1 MNTSHLNHTPPVP
14 AWHQLLPLFLS
25 ISGPLVLYLFTI
37 PRTVVLEDDGLFLMV
52 AKHLGI
58 AHPPGYPLFTGIANL
73 FMQLPFGT
81 DAFRGHLASA
91 FLGALACGVLFGC
104 ARLLGA
110 SVWAALTGAWAFGAS
125 EHFWSQAIIAEVYT
139 LNALLFFATYLLI
152 LKALRAPDSRTWW
165 WGASISFGLSLANHY
180 PLMVLAFLG
189 LFVLALP
196 VRRNVLPR
204 LPELILL
211 SLSSAALPYLGMV
224 WRSLQNPSI
233 SFYGPIEG
241 WQSFWFYFS
250 RQGYASVDVSPSAG
264 WWDRWEFLQ
273 WFSVEAFWQLTPLG
287 FGLALWGLWK
297 LMQQLSLTVP
307 VSGIL
312 IFLSNS
318 VLLLFLLA
326 FDFDFFNIG
335 VFRPYSLVCYG
346 LLGLWL
352 AIGLDDFILRF
363 IKNPKF
369 QASGTVTIALLIG
382 SLLLFQNLSKN
393 DRSAD
398 NFAEQ
403 HAELIFQLLPENS
416 VFFVYGDSETGPLGY
431 YHYVEER
438 RPDLELFSLQGLV
451 YGNRLFPARSSKRSR
466 QEALRQ
472 FVNNSTRPLFYSVDS
487 EQFSHGQGIR
497 HYGFLKEVVRGGNPT
512 ALQLVFRPEAETYFR
527 ELLQQQP
534 KDRWERFR
542 RNKLLHQYG
551 DFLGYA
557 LLGGDPE
564 LQKKVRP
571 LLPLAESNFFS
582 LTGMIEVLMT
592 HRAQPFLL
600 QIESW
605 LKLAESLQDETLDK
619 ERQARF
625 AYLQGFAAFL
635 GGHQQ
640 EALEAFY
647 KSARIY
653 PHPENAS
660 LSALQ
665 KLGRQIPE

>member
-1 MNTSHLNHTPPVP
+1 
-14 AWHQLLPLFLS
+14 
-25 ISGPLVLYLFTI
+25 
-37 PRTVVLEDDGLFLMV
+37 
-52 AKHLGI
+52 
-58 AHPPGYPLFTGIANL
+58 
-73 FMQLPFGT
+73 
-81 DAFRGHLASA
+81 
-91 FLGALACGVLFGC
+91 
-104 ARLLGA
+104 
-110 SVWAALTGAWAFGAS
+110 
-125 EHFWSQAIIAEVYT
+125 
-139 LNALLFFATYLLI
+139 
-152 LKALRAPDSRTWW
+152 
-165 WGASISFGLSLANHY
+165 
-180 PLMVLAFLG
+180 
-189 LFVLALP
+189 
-196 VRRNVLPR
+196 
-204 LPELILL
+204 
-211 SLSSAALPYLGMV
+211 
-224 WRSLQNPSI
+224 
-233 SFYGPIEG
+233 
-241 WQSFWFYFS
+241 
-250 RQGYASVDVSPSAG
+250 
-264 WWDRWEFLQ
+264 
-273 WFSVEAFWQLTPLG
+273 
-287 FGLALWGLWK
+287 
-297 LMQQLSLTVP
+297 MQQLSLTVP

-318 VLLLFLLA
+318 VLLLLLLA
-326 FDFDFFNIG
+326 FDFDFLNIG

-352 AIGLDDFILRF
+352 AIGLDDFIRRF
-363 IKNPKF
+363 IKNPEF
-369 QASGTVTIALLIG
+369 QTSGTVIIALLIG
-382 SLLLFQNLSKN
+382 SLLLFQNISKN

-398 NFAEQ
+398 NFAER

-438 RPDLELFSLQGLV
+438 RLDLELVSLQGLV
-451 YGNRLFPARSSKRSR
+451 YGNRLFPARSSERRK
-466 QEALRQ
+466 QEVLRQ

-487 EQFSHGQGIR
+487 EQFSHNQGVR

-512 ALQLVFRPEAETYFR
+512 ALQLVFRPEAEAYFK

-557 LLGGDPE
+557 LLGGEPE
-564 LQKKVRP
+564 LQGKIQS

-592 HRAQPFLL
+592 HRAQPSLP

-605 LKLAESLQDETLDK
+605 LELAESLQDETLDK

-640 EALEAFY
+640 EAIEAFF

-665 KLGRQIPE
+665 KLGRQIAE

>member
-1 MNTSHLNHTPPVP
+1 MNTSLQANPFTASV
-14 AWHQLLPLFLS
+14 WRQSLPLLLS

-37 PRTVVLEDDGLFLMV
+37 PHTVVLEDDGLFLMV

-58 AHPPGYPLFTGIANL
+58 AHPPGYPLFTGIAHI
-73 FMQLPFGT
+73 FMQFPFGA

-110 SVWAALTGAWAFGAS
+110 SVWAALAGAWAFGAS

-152 LKALRAPDSRTWW
+152 LKALQAPDSRAW
-165 WGASISFGLSLANHY
+165 WGASIFFGLSLANHY
-180 PLMVLAFLG
+180 PLMVLAFPG
-189 LFVLALP
+189 LLVLTLS
-196 VRRNVLPR
+196 VWRIVLPR

-211 SLSSAALPYLGMV
+211 SLLSAALPYAGMV
-224 WRSLQNPSI
+224 WRSLQNPLI

-241 WQSFWFYFS
+241 WQDFWFYFS

-273 WFSVEAFWQLTPLG
+273 WFGSEAFWQLTPLG

-318 VLLLFLLA
+318 VLLLALLA

-335 VFRPYSLVCYG
+335 IFRPYSLVCYG

-352 AIGLDDFILRF
+352 AIGLDDFIRRF
-363 IKNPKF
+363 IKNPEF
-369 QASGTVTIALLIG
+369 QTSGTVIIALLIG

-398 NFAEQ
+398 NLAER

-416 VFFVYGDSETGPLGY
+416 VFFVHGDSETGPLGY

-438 RPDLELFSLQGLV
+438 RPDLELVSLQGLV
-451 YGNRLFPARSSKRSR
+451 YGNRLFPARSSERRK

-472 FVNNSTRPLFYSVDS
+472 YVNKSDRPLFYSVDS
-487 EQFSHGQGIR
+487 EQFSHGHGVR
-497 HYGFLKEVVRGGNPT
+497 HYGFLKEVVSGDNPT
-512 ALQLVFRPEAETYFR
+512 ALQLVFRPEAEAYFR

-557 LLGGDPE
+557 VLGGAPE
-564 LQKKVRP
+564 LQKKIQP

-592 HRAQPFLL
+592 HRAQPSLP

-640 EALEAFY
+640 EAIEAFY

>member
-1 MNTSHLNHTPPVP
+1 M
-14 AWHQLLPLFLS
+14 
-25 ISGPLVLYLFTI
+25 
-37 PRTVVLEDDGLFLMV
+37 
-52 AKHLGI
+52 
-58 AHPPGYPLFTGIANL
+58 
-73 FMQLPFGT
+73 
-81 DAFRGHLASA
+81 
-91 FLGALACGVLFGC
+91 
-104 ARLLGA
+104 
-110 SVWAALTGAWAFGAS
+110 
-125 EHFWSQAIIAEVYT
+125 
-139 LNALLFFATYLLI
+139 
-152 LKALRAPDSRTWW
+152 
-165 WGASISFGLSLANHY
+165 
-180 PLMVLAFLG
+180 
-189 LFVLALP
+189 
-196 VRRNVLPR
+196 
-204 LPELILL
+204 
-211 SLSSAALPYLGMV
+211 
-224 WRSLQNPSI
+224 
-233 SFYGPIEG
+233 
-241 WQSFWFYFS
+241 
-250 RQGYASVDVSPSAG
+250 
-264 WWDRWEFLQ
+264 
-273 WFSVEAFWQLTPLG
+273 
-287 FGLALWGLWK
+287 
-297 LMQQLSLTVP
+297 P

-335 VFRPYSLVCYG
+335 VFRPYSLICYG

-352 AIGLDDFILRF
+352 AIGLDDFIRCF
-363 IKNPKF
+363 IKNPEF
-369 QASGTVTIALLIG
+369 QTSGTVIIAVLIG
-382 SLLLFQNLSKN
+382 SLLLIQNLSKN

-451 YGNRLFPARSSKRSR
+451 YGNRLFPARSSKHSK

-557 LLGGDPE
+557 LLSGDPE

-582 LTGMIEVLMT
+582 LTGMIEVLIT
-592 HRAQPFLL
+592 HRAQPSLL
-600 QIESW
+600 QIENW
-605 LKLAESLQDETLDK
+605 LKLAESLEDETLDK
-619 ERQARF
+619 ER
-625 AYLQGFAAFL
+625 
-635 GGHQQ
+635 
-640 EALEAFY
+640 
-647 KSARIY
+647 
-653 PHPENAS
+653 
-660 LSALQ
+660 
-665 KLGRQIPE
+665 